1 MIVGNLSVIGISA
14 QKTITLAAVP
24 EQDKDAERI
33 LYEEAIKYID
43 RWNKAEDEL
52 ASLMR
57 LTIARPIP
65 AVIMVGGVID
75 VTYLLDTPQG
85 YTWKGAFID
94 ADLRSVETVASDESR
109 VKNFMQIS
117 SLQGSV
123 LENRIFEDDF
133 QVGSISTAKLFQLA
147 NTQPVTILAIDQANI
162 AAVLPTLTFDQN
174 IKDDITDAVTNQNLT
189 VRIPQSEIAYENWTG
204 IGYIKENPATGESG
218 WMLSGSIAGGMT
230 AWSFDRWPTYYR
242 DHLISVR

>member
-1 MIVGNLSVIGISA
+1 
-14 QKTITLAAVP
+14 
-24 EQDKDAERI
+24 
-33 LYEEAIKYID
+33 
-43 RWNKAEDEL
+43 
-52 ASLMR
+52 
-57 LTIARPIP
+57 
-65 AVIMVGGVID
+65 MVGGVID
-75 VTYLLDTPQG
+75 VTYLLETPQG
-85 YTWKGAFID
+85 YAWKGAFID
-94 ADLRSVETVASDESR
+94 ADLRTVEALPRTLSPDDR
-109 VKNFMQIS
+109 TLLLMQLS

-242 DHLISVR
+242 DHLSNPWQAE